1 MIETRQTARTI
12 AITSGKGG
20 VGKSCITVN
29 LGCELGRTG
38 KRVLIID
45 ADLGLANLDILLNL
59 RPKGTLH
66 DVLHDKCK
74 LADVLLDG
82 PPGVTVLPAGS
93 GIAEHTRLS
102 GDLRLRLPEI
112 VGGILPEFDYV
123 LFDTG
128 AGIAEVVLYATA
140 LAQEVLLVA
149 TPEPT
154 SFADAYAMMKVMALQ
169 QGRERFGLVVNQ
181 VHKGQDG
188 REIAHNLQQIADRFL
203 PGQVAHRVGLEFV
216 GEIPADSAMERSV
229 RARTPVVLHEPESA
243 AAGALRALA
252 RVVSMQPPR
261 LRGLRV
267 VPERASPIAAAT

>member
-1 MIETRQTARTI
+1 MTRPRQTARTI

-20 VGKSCITVN
+20 VGKSCIAVA
-29 LGCELGRTG
+29 LGCELGRAG

-74 LADVLLDG
+74 LADVLLEG
-82 PPGVTVLPAGS
+82 PTGVTVLPAGS

-112 VGGILPEFDYV
+112 VGSLVPEFDYL

-128 AGIAEVVLYATA
+128 AGIAEVVLYASS
-140 LAQEVLLVA
+140 LAQEVLIVA

-181 VHKGQDG
+181 LHKGQDG
-188 REIAHNLQQIADRFL
+188 GGIARKLQQIADRFL
-203 PGQVAHRVGLEFV
+203 PDQVAQRVALEFV
-216 GEIPADSAMERSV
+216 GSIPADPAMERSV
-229 RARTPVVLHEPESA
+229 RARTPVVLHEPESPA
-243 AAGALRALA
+243 AVALRALA
-252 RVVSMQPPR
+252 RAVSVQPPR
-261 LRGLRV
+261 LRGLRI
-267 VPERASPIAAAT
+267 VPERDIPVAAAT